1 MRLKNK
7 NIVLTGAS
15 GGIGKHI
22 AHYCDIEG
30 ANLFLISRSNDQL
43 NDLLLSLNNI
53 NNKSAYFVIDISDEE
68 AVIDTVKKIDILCE
82 GQIHVLINNAG
93 VQSPIGKFSTN
104 SLNDWKENVNINI
117 FGKINMIHEFLPSM
131 IDRQDGRIINLSGGG
146 STGPRVN
153 FTAYGVAKTAIVR
166 FTETLALELI
176 SNNIYVNAVAPGAIN
191 TKMLDEIIAS
201 KEKAGKELLDAKVRK
216 NNGGDDPK
224 HVAELIV
231 FLASEESSGISGKL
245 ISSIWDSWQEK
256 KFQELLLNNKDLA
269 TLRRIDNKYFKNN

>member
-68 AVIDTVKKIDILCE
+68 AVIDTIKKIDILCE

-104 SLNDWKENVNINI
+104 SLNDWKENVNINL
-117 FGKINMIHEFLPSM
+117 FGTINMIHAVLPSM

-153 FTAYGVAKTAIVR
+153 FTAY
-166 FTETLALELI
+166 
-176 SNNIYVNAVAPGAIN
+176 
-191 TKMLDEIIAS
+191 EIGRA
-201 KEKAGKELLDAKVRK
+201 
-216 NNGGDDPK
+216 
-224 HVAELIV
+224 HV
-231 FLASEESSGISGKL
+231 
-245 ISSIWDSWQEK
+245 
-256 KFQELLLNNKDLA
+256 
-269 TLRRIDNKYFKNN
+269 